1 LSDELNIIGAGV
13 EVLDDELVA
22 DLLDGEEEDM
32 DRCKLVTLEWWRR
45 GVESSRYCRA
55 LVIGLTVMSE

>member
-22 DLLDGEEEDM
+22 DLLNGEEEDM
-32 DRCKLVTLEWWRR
+32 DPV
-45 GVESSRYCRA
+45 
-55 LVIGLTVMSE
+55 

>member
-1 LSDELNIIGAGV
+1 LSDELDIIGAGV

-32 DRCKLVTLEWWRR
+32 DPV
-45 GVESSRYCRA
+45 
-55 LVIGLTVMSE
+55 